1 MSFERFST
9 APRQP
14 LFPVS
19 SVPWLATGGAL
30 AALCIAWIA
39 QYGFALAP
47 CELCYW
53 QRYAYWAAIGLG
65 ILAILQPA
73 RSSRRTLALWL
84 LGLAF
89 LAGAGIALFHV
100 GVEQKWWPGL
110 ATCTGQ
116 IGAGMSAEDLASAI
130 ENAPITRCDEPAWT
144 LFGLS
149 MAGYNLLYAL
159 ALAAF
164 VLRGAARSK
173 AA

>member
-1 MSFERFST
+1 M
-9 APRQP
+9 AARQP

-53 QRYAYWAAIGLG
+53 QRYGYWAAIAIGV
-65 ILAILQPA
+65 LAILQPA
-73 RSSRRTLALWL
+73 RSNRRTLLLWL

-89 LAGAGIALFHV
+89 LATAGVALFHV

-110 ATCTGQ
+110 STCTGQ
-116 IGAGMSAEDLASAI
+116 IGAGMSSEDLANAI
-130 ENAPITRCDEPAWT
+130 ETAPIVRCDEPAWT
-144 LFGLS
+144 LFGIS
-149 MAGYNLLYAL
+149 MAGYNIVYAL
-159 ALAAF
+159 ALAIF
-164 VLRGAARSK
+164 TLHGAARSK
-173 AA
+173 A

>member
-1 MSFERFST
+1 M
-9 APRQP
+9 AARQP

-53 QRYAYWAAIGLG
+53 QRYGYWTAIAIGVV
-65 ILAILQPA
+65 AILQPA
-73 RSSRRTLALWL
+73 RSSRRTLLLWL

-89 LAGAGIALFHV
+89 LATAGIALFHV

-110 ATCTGQ
+110 STCTGQ
-116 IGAGMSAEDLASAI
+116 IGAGMTAEDLANAI
-130 ENAPITRCDEPAWT
+130 ENAPIVRCDEPAWT
-144 LFGLS
+144 LFGIS
-149 MAGYNLLYAL
+149 MAGYNIAYAL
-159 ALAAF
+159 VLAVF
-164 VLRGAARSK
+164 VLGGAARSR
-173 AA
+173 A

>member
-1 MSFERFST
+1 MP
-9 APRQP
+9 ARQP
-14 LFPVS
+14 LFPAS

-39 QYGFALAP
+39 QYGFGLAP

-53 QRYAYWAAIGLG
+53 QRYGYWAAIALG

-73 RSSRRTLALWL
+73 RTARRTLALWL

-89 LAGAGIALFHV
+89 LATAGVALFHV
-100 GVEQKWWPGL
+100 GVEQQWWKGL
-110 ATCTGQ
+110 DTCTGQ
-116 IGAGMSAEDLASAI
+116 IGAGMSAEDFANAI
-130 ENAPITRCDEPAWT
+130 ENAPIVRCDEPAWT
-144 LFGLS
+144 LFGIS

-159 ALAAF
+159 ALAIF
-164 VLRGAARSK
+164 VFRGALRSR

>member
-1 MSFERFST
+1 M
-9 APRQP
+9 AARQP

-53 QRYAYWAAIGLG
+53 QRYGYWTAIAIGV
-65 ILAILQPA
+65 LAILQPA
-73 RSSRRTLALWL
+73 RSSRRTLLLWL

-89 LAGAGIALFHV
+89 LATAGIAVFHV

-110 ATCTGQ
+110 STCTGQ
-116 IGAGMSAEDLASAI
+116 IGAGMSSEDLANAI
-130 ENAPITRCDEPAWT
+130 ENAPIVRCDEPAWT
-144 LFGLS
+144 LFGIS
-149 MAGYNLLYAL
+149 MAGYNIAYAL
-159 ALAAF
+159 ALAVFA
-164 VLRGAARSK
+164 LGGAARSR
-173 AA
+173 A